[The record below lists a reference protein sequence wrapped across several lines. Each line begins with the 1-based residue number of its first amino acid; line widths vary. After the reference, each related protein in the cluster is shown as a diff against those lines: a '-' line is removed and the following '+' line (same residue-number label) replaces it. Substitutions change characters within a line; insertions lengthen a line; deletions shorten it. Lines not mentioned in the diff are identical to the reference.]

1 MGEAKRTRLRARGSF
16 EAMGSELEGDGGL
29 TRQIVTLLADAG
41 DCGLNVA
48 ELAIMTQRSE
58 AEIRAALSRLRPR
71 SRARAKLDA
80 ALEDVMQD
88 AVRKGTVAETDRFT
102 LGENGVPLRV
112 YRSLIC
118 AGPSKDH

>member
-1 MGEAKRTRLRARGSF
+1 
-16 EAMGSELEGDGGL
+16 MGSELEGEGGL
-29 TRQIVTLLADAG
+29 PRQIVTLLADAG
-41 DCGLNVA
+41 DCGLSVA

-58 AEIRAALSRLRPR
+58 AQIRAALIRLRPR
-71 SRARAKLDA
+71 SRARAKLYA

-88 AVRKGTVAETDRFT
+88 AVRKGAVAETDRFT